1 CATKHPV
8 VWLPIH
14 NKANMVGPDTLWGL
28 LHSFIGHELVADMRM
43 ALPCGVFDTLARLQS
58 LGYSYDK
65 GTMVGFVPGTVP
77 GPSTILNRP
86 PHIPPTHQALQLNTQ
101 RHTRS
106 QTQPRQLIDLS
117 NVITTE
123 ISILAANI
131 HGFKDNGHRLIQQ
144 LLARHTIISLQET
157 KLADKFQYEKVCF
170 HLDHTLGVG
179 NYFLATN
186 DHRTDV
192 LTVEP
197 SRSSGVMML
206 FQKDFPGFDNLMHL
220 RSKDIRDKYM
230 VVRTTWASTPV
241 YFHNVYAPVHNAARE
256 DFFESLPRN
265 FPPSAIRIVMGDFNI
280 PMDRELDAMDAECNH
295 HVGRRECM
303 TWLQA
308 LGVIDAWRLYHP
320 NARMYSSPRGKN
332 RLDYIFLNERL
343 VQTAYREARYFACTE
358 PTDHLCHSVT
368 LLPLACPHSRSYW
381 KLPKK
386 LLLIP
391 QVTQTIQAEARTLL
405 SQFDNASNIG
415 VLWAGWKKRTRKFLQ
430 SYHTQYL
437 AQKTHAKDQADTKWN
452 RAQCAHA
459 NHLITN
465 EQFLEVKVMYE
476 TSMEEWRQHQNDLQ
490 FDFHASHNEISSSH
504 FFRPPKCTVY
514 SVPIVE
520 VQ

>member
-1 CATKHPV
+1 ATEAPVEIEHWVTKGHVVELWDHVVTNPCKANCNITRAILRDTQTMQNIAFLHAWHRWVVASALPSFHNLFHATFEREPTWDFLANAFDSHAQVLATLPHQIGASLCEVEIALSAFEILLATQLTPYFFNESWLVCATKHPV

-43 ALPCGVFDTLARLQS
+43 AHPCGVFDTLARLQS

-77 GPSTILNRP
+77 GLAFVTPYRMLGPSTILNRP
-86 PHIPPTHQALQLNTQ
+86 SHIPPTHQALQLNTQ

-123 ISILAANI
+123 ISILTANI
-131 HGFKDNGHRLIQQ
+131 NGFKDNGHRLIQQ

-206 FQKDFPGFDNLMHL
+206 FQKDLPGFDNLMHL

-265 FPPSAIRIVMGDFNI
+265 FPPSAIHIVMGDFNI
-280 PMDRELDAMDAECNH
+280 PMDRELDAMDAEGNH

-308 LGVIDAWRLYHP
+308 LGVIDAWRLHHP

-343 VQTAYREARYFACTE
+343 VQTAYR
-358 PTDHLCHSVT
+358 
-368 LLPLACPHSRSYW
+368 
-381 KLPKK
+381 
-386 LLLIP
+386 
-391 QVTQTIQAEARTLL
+391 
-405 SQFDNASNIG
+405 
-415 VLWAGWKKRTRKFLQ
+415 
-430 SYHTQYL
+430 
-437 AQKTHAKDQADTKWN
+437 
-452 RAQCAHA
+452 
-459 NHLITN
+459 
-465 EQFLEVKVMYE
+465 
-476 TSMEEWRQHQNDLQ
+476 
-490 FDFHASHNEISSSH
+490 
-504 FFRPPKCTVY
+504 
-514 SVPIVE
+514 
-520 VQ
+520 